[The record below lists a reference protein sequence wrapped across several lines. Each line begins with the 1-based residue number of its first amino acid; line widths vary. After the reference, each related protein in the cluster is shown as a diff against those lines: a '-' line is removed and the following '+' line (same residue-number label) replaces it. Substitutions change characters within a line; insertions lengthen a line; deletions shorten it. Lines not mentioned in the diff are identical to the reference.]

1 MTRATYV
8 SWEAP
13 TRVDRYLPPRERALL
28 ALRRAATALR
38 CAQERH
44 PTTLRAR
51 EIVAIEIEIDIRL
64 IEWQTEGTDNESV

>member
-1 MTRATYV
+1 MTRATHV
-8 SWEAP
+8 AWEVP
-13 TRVDRYLPPRERALL
+13 TKTDLRMGPRERALL

-64 IEWQTEGTDNESV
+64 VEWQTEGDGQ